1 MEIHR
6 TLEDVLISLNHT
18 GKAIIL
24 IGARQVGK
32 TTLLKHIVNTVSEEV
47 LWLNCDIKNTR
58 NTLEKSDLF
67 ELQVLLKN
75 KTFLVVDE
83 AQKVTNIGQ
92 TLKLITDNFPD
103 IQVIA
108 TGSSS
113 FDLRNKLDEPLTGR
127 KFEYQLFPLSVTEL
141 IEHNGL
147 INGKDNLK
155 NCLIYGSYPDVV
167 NHPERMKKTL
177 MELTESYLYKDVLEL
192 EGIRK
197 SSVVEKLLVA
207 LALQVGSEVSYNEL
221 GRTIGLDS
229 KTVEKYVDILEK
241 CYVIFKLPSFSRNI
255 RTELTK
261 SKKIYFWDNGVRNAI
276 LQNFAPIEFRQD
288 EGALWENYFIAERM
302 KYNHYEGKY
311 VRSYFWRTTE
321 KQEIDYIEEEDGALH
336 LFELKWNPKKSN
348 TKFPNLFIE
357 KYQPQSTVVVTP
369 ENYLHYV
376 L

>member
-155 NCLIYGSYPDVV
+155 NCLIFGSYPDVV

-207 LALQVGSEVSYNEL
+207 LALQVGSEVSYSEL

-311 VRSYFWRTTE
+311 VRTYFWRTTE